1 MLQMPKFYII
11 LYFFLTSIAFSQ
23 DQLAQNYFDKGDFE
37 KAIISYD
44 ELLKNQPSNSNYFIK
59 SIECLQQLKQL
70 DKAEK
75 SILDRIEKYKQGNLL
90 VELGYNYRL
99 KKDEP
104 KAKKYF
110 DLAIDKIKKNPSDVY
125 GISNCFEKKIILDYA
140 LLAYQTAS
148 LTDSKMNFNYQMAL
162 LHGQTGNTD
171 LMIETFLSESFTNP
185 NMLLSIQNQLSRFIA
200 EDTQELF
207 KPQLKKALLLRSQQS
222 QDVFWNQYLSWFF
235 VQQKEFGK
243 AFIQEKSIYKR
254 NPESFANIVN
264 LAQLS
269 VEENETET
277 ANEIYAFILENTLDQ
292 SLKIKANYFI
302 QKLKIEKSSE
312 INYPAITLEFENLIK
327 QFGVS
332 PYSLALQKL
341 QAHFTAFNL
350 NNPEAGKEIL
360 KTALN
365 LPLNQYQIA
374 DIKME
379 MADIL
384 LFQERFNQATIL
396 YTQIEDDLKNDSIGH
411 DASLKIA
418 KTSYFQTDF
427 VWASKQLKTL
437 KSASTQLIANDAIDL
452 FLLIN
457 DNTVAD
463 SLQVALK
470 KFAHADF
477 LLYQNKPKDALA
489 EYEKILKDHK
499 GQEIEPVTLF
509 RIGKIQEN
517 QGNYIAALQN
527 YQIIIDAFKECI
539 YVDEANY
546 FAAEIYN
553 KQLKDL
559 EKAKKHYEE
568 IIFKHEDSI
577 YFTDA
582 RRKYRAIRGDK
593 DL

>member
-1 MLQMPKFYII
+1 MGLI
-11 LYFFLTSIAFSQ
+11 
-23 DQLAQNYFDKGDFE
+23 E

-44 ELLKNQPSNSNYFIK
+44 ELLKNQPSNSNYFIRY
-59 SIECLQQLKQL
+59 IECLQQTKQL
-70 DKAEK
+70 DKAETA
-75 SILDRIEKYKQGNLL
+75 ILDRIEKYKQGNLL

-99 KKDEP
+99 KKDEI

-110 DLAIDKIKKNPSDVY
+110 DLAIDKIRKNPSDVY
-125 GISNCFEKKIILDYA
+125 GIANCFDRKIILDYA
-140 LLAYQTAS
+140 LLAYQTAGQ
-148 LTDSKMNFNYQMAL
+148 TDAKMNFNYQMAL
-162 LHGQTGNTD
+162 LYGQMGKSD

-200 EDTQELF
+200 EDTQDTF
-207 KPQLKKALLLRSQQS
+207 KEQLKKALLLRSQKS
-222 QDVFWNQYLSWFF
+222 QDVFWNQYLSWYF

-243 AFIQEKSIYKR
+243 AFVQEKSIYKR
-254 NPESFANIVN
+254 NPESFSNIVN
-264 LAQLS
+264 LAQMS
-269 VEENETET
+269 VDENNTDT
-277 ANEIYAFILENTLDQ
+277 ANEIYSFILENTLDQ
-292 SLKIKANYFI
+292 DLKIRANYYI
-302 QKLKIEKSSE
+302 QKLKIDKSTAADYPT
-312 INYPAITLEFENLIK
+312 INLELENLVK

-332 PYSLALQKL
+332 PYTLSLQKL

-350 NNPEAGKEIL
+350 NNPEAGKIIL
-360 KTALN
+360 KTALD

-396 YTQIEDDLKNDSIGH
+396 YTQIEDDLKNDAVGH

-427 VWASKQLKTL
+427 VWASKQLKAL

-463 SLQVALK
+463 STQVALK

-477 LLYQNKPKDALA
+477 ILYQNKPKDALL
-489 EYEKILKDHK
+489 EYQKILVEHK
-499 GQEIEPVTLF
+499 GQEIEPITLY
-509 RIGKIQEN
+509 RIGRIYEN
-517 QGNYIAALQN
+517 QGDYVAALAN
-527 YQIIIDAFKECI
+527 YQIIINQFKECI

-546 FAAEIYN
+546 YAAEIYN
-553 KQLKDL
+553 KQLKDI
-559 EKAKKHYEE
+559 EKAKKYYEE
-568 IIFKHEDSI
+568 VIFKHEDSI

-582 RRKYRAIRGDK
+582 RRKYRALRGDK
-593 DL
+593 EVAP

>member
-1 MLQMPKFYII
+1 MRKITII
-11 LYFFLTSIAFSQ
+11 LSILITSIVFSQ

-44 ELLKNQPSNSNYFIK
+44 ELLKNQPSNSNYFQK
-59 SIECLQQLKQL
+59 TIECLQQIKQL
-70 DKAEK
+70 DKAEVNIK
-75 SILDRIEKYKQGNLL
+75 ERLDKYKQSNLL

-99 KKDEP
+99 KKDESN
-104 KAKKYF
+104 AKKYF
-110 DLAIDKIKKNPSDVY
+110 DQAIDKIKKTPTEVY
-125 GISNCFEKKIILDYA
+125 AIANVFEKKIVLDYA

-148 LTDSKMNFNYQMAL
+148 QIDSKMNFNYQIAL
-162 LHGQTGNTD
+162 LHGQLGNTD

-200 EDTQELF
+200 DDTGDGF
-207 KPQLKKALLLRSQQS
+207 KIQLKKSLLVRSQQS

-254 NPESFANIVN
+254 NPESFSNIVN
-264 LAQLS
+264 LAQMS
-269 VEENETET
+269 VEENDSET
-277 ANEIYAFILENTLDQ
+277 ANEIYGFILENTLDQ
-292 SLKIKANYFI
+292 DLKIRANYYI
-302 QKLKIEKSSE
+302 QKLKIAKANV
-312 INYPAITLEFENLIK
+312 IDYPSITLELDNLIK

-332 PYSLALQKL
+332 PYSLSLQKL
-341 QAHFTAFNL
+341 QAHFTAFQL
-350 NNPEAGKEIL
+350 NNPEAGKTIL

-365 LPLNQYQIA
+365 LALNQYQIA
-374 DIKME
+374 DMKME

-396 YTQIEDDLKNDSIGH
+396 YTQIEDDLKGDSIGH
-411 DASLKIA
+411 EASLKIA

-437 KSASTQLIANDAIDL
+437 KSASTQLIANDAIDM

-477 LLYQNKPKDALA
+477 LLYQNKPKDALI
-489 EYEKILKDHK
+489 EYQKILKDHK
-499 GQEIEPVTLF
+499 GQEIEPVTLY
-509 RIGKIQEN
+509 RIGKIHEN
-517 QGNYIAALQN
+517 QSDFDLALSN
-527 YQIIIDAFKECI
+527 YQMIIDGFKECI
-539 YVDEANY
+539 YIDEANY

-553 KQLKDL
+553 KQIKDT
-559 EKAKKHYEE
+559 EKAKKYYEE

-593 DL
+593 EVAP

>member
-1 MLQMPKFYII
+1 MKKII
-11 LYFFLTSIAFSQ
+11 LILTFFCSLIGFSQ

-37 KAIISYD
+37 KALISYE
-44 ELLKNQPSNSNYFIK
+44 ELLKNQPSNSNYFLK
-59 SIECLQQLKQL
+59 NIECLQQTKQL
-70 DKAEK
+70 DKAEAK
-75 SILDRIEKYKQGNLL
+75 ILERLNNYKQGNLL
-90 VELGYNYRL
+90 VELGFNYKL
-99 KKDEP
+99 KKDEA

-110 DLAIDKIKKNPSDVY
+110 DLAIDKIRKNPSDVFS
-125 GISNCFEKKIILDYA
+125 ISTSFDKKIILDYA

-148 LTDSKMNFNYQMAL
+148 QTDAKMNFNYQIAL
-162 LHGQTGNTD
+162 LYGQMGNAD

-200 EDTQELF
+200 EDTQETF
-207 KPQLKKALLLRSQQS
+207 RDKLKKSLLVRSQQS
-222 QDVFWNQYLSWFF
+222 QDVFWNQYLSWYF

-269 VEENETET
+269 VEENQPDT
-277 ANEIYAFILENTLDQ
+277 ANDIYAFILENTLDQ
-292 SLKIKANYFI
+292 ELKIRANYYI
-302 QKLKIEKSSE
+302 QKLKIDKFTAVD
-312 INYPAITLEFENLIK
+312 IPIITSDLNNLIK
-327 QFGVS
+327 EFGVS
-332 PYSLALQKL
+332 PYTLSLQKL

-350 NNPEAGKEIL
+350 NDPEAGKNIL

-365 LPLNQYQIA
+365 LPLNQYQSA
-374 DIKME
+374 DLKME

-384 LFQERFNQATIL
+384 LFQERFNQATII
-396 YTQIEDDLKNDSIGH
+396 YTQIEDDLKNDSVGH

-427 VWASKQLKTL
+427 VWATKQLKVL
-437 KSASTQLIANDAIDL
+437 KSSSTQLIANDAIDL

-463 SLQVALK
+463 STQVALK

-477 LLYQNKPKDALA
+477 LSYQKNSKDALL
-489 EYEKILKDHK
+489 EYQKILQEHK
-499 GQEIEPVTLF
+499 GQEIEPITLY
-509 RIGKIQEN
+509 RIGKIYET
-517 QGNYIAALQN
+517 QGNYDLALNN
-527 YQIIIDAFKECI
+527 YKMIIDNFKECI

-546 FAAEIYN
+546 FSAEIYN
-553 KQLKDL
+553 LQLKDA
-559 EKAKKHYEE
+559 EKSKKFYEE

-582 RRKYRAIRGDK
+582 RRKYRALRGDK

>member
-1 MLQMPKFYII
+1 MKIII
-11 LYFFLTSIAFSQ
+11 LILTLLFTLIGFSQ

-37 KAIISYD
+37 KALISYE
-44 ELLKNQPSNSNYFIK
+44 ELLKNQPSNSNYFLK
-59 SIECLQQLKQL
+59 NIECLQQTKQL
-70 DKAEK
+70 DKAEAK
-75 SILDRIEKYKQGNLL
+75 ILERLNNYKQGNLL
-90 VELGYNYRL
+90 VELGFNYKL
-99 KKDEP
+99 KKDEA

-110 DLAIDKIKKNPSDVY
+110 DLAIDKIRKNPSDVY
-125 GISNCFEKKIILDYA
+125 SISTSFDKKIILDYA

-148 LTDSKMNFNYQMAL
+148 QTDAKMNFNYQIAL
-162 LHGQTGNTD
+162 LYGQMGNAD

-200 EDTQELF
+200 EDTQETF
-207 KPQLKKALLLRSQQS
+207 RDKLKKSLLVRSQQS
-222 QDVFWNQYLSWFF
+222 QDVFWNQYLSWYF

-269 VEENETET
+269 VEENQPDT
-277 ANEIYAFILENTLDQ
+277 ANDIYAFILENTLDQ
-292 SLKIKANYFI
+292 ELKIRANYYI
-302 QKLKIEKSSE
+302 QKLKIDKFTAVD
-312 INYPAITLEFENLIK
+312 IPIITSDLNNLIK
-327 QFGVS
+327 EFGVS
-332 PYSLALQKL
+332 PYTLSLQKL

-350 NNPEAGKEIL
+350 NDPEAGKNIL

-365 LPLNQYQIA
+365 LPLNQYQSA
-374 DIKME
+374 DLKME

-384 LFQERFNQATIL
+384 LFQERFNQATII
-396 YTQIEDDLKNDSIGH
+396 YTQIEDDLKNDSVGH

-427 VWASKQLKTL
+427 VWATKQLKVL
-437 KSASTQLIANDAIDL
+437 KSSSTQLIANDAIDL

-463 SLQVALK
+463 STQVALK

-477 LLYQNKPKDALA
+477 LSYQKNSKDALL
-489 EYEKILKDHK
+489 EYQKILQEHK
-499 GQEIEPVTLF
+499 GQEIEPITLY
-509 RIGKIQEN
+509 RIGKIYET
-517 QGNYIAALQN
+517 QGNYDLALNN
-527 YQIIIDAFKECI
+527 YKMIIDNFKECI

-546 FAAEIYN
+546 FSAEIYN
-553 KQLKDL
+553 LQLKDA
-559 EKAKKHYEE
+559 EKSKKFYEE

-582 RRKYRAIRGDK
+582 RRKYRALRGDK

>member
-1 MLQMPKFYII
+1 MKKITLII
-11 LYFFLTSIAFSQ
+11 SFLFSSIAFSQ

-37 KAIISYD
+37 KAIISYE

-59 SIECLQQLKQL
+59 YIECLQQTKQL
-70 DKAEK
+70 DKSEK
-75 SILDRIEKYKQGNLL
+75 VILDRIEKYKQGNLL
-90 VELGYNYRL
+90 VELGYNFRL
-99 KKDEP
+99 KKDEV

-110 DLAIDKIKKNPSDVY
+110 DFAIDKIKKVPSEVY
-125 GISNCFEKKIILDYA
+125 GIANCFEKKIILDYA

-162 LHGQTGNTD
+162 LHGQIGNTD

-222 QDVFWNQYLSWFF
+222 QDVFWNQYLSWYF

-269 VEENETET
+269 VEENDRET
-277 ANEIYAFILENTLDQ
+277 ANEIYSFILENTLDQ
-292 SLKIKANYFI
+292 GLKIKANYFI
-302 QKLKIEKSSE
+302 QKLKIEKATE
-312 INYPAITLEFENLIK
+312 IDHLIISQDLENLVK

-384 LFQERFNQATIL
+384 LFQERFNQATII
-396 YTQIEDDLKNDSIGH
+396 YTQIEDDLKNDSVGH

-427 VWASKQLKTL
+427 VWASKQLKAL

-463 SLQVALK
+463 STQTALK

-489 EYEKILKDHK
+489 EYQKILKDHK
-499 GQEIEPVTLF
+499 GQEIEPVTLY
-509 RIGKIQEN
+509 RIGKIFEN
-517 QGNYIAALQN
+517 QGDYAAALSN
-527 YQIIIDAFKECI
+527 YQMIIDGFKECI

-553 KQLKDL
+553 LQIKDV

-593 DL
+593 EQAP

>member
-1 MLQMPKFYII
+1 MKKII
-11 LYFFLTSIAFSQ
+11 LILTFFCSLIGFSQ

-37 KAIISYD
+37 KALISYE
-44 ELLKNQPSNSNYFIK
+44 ELLKNQPSNSNYFLK
-59 SIECLQQLKQL
+59 NIECLQQTKQL
-70 DKAEK
+70 DKAEAK
-75 SILDRIEKYKQGNLL
+75 ILERLNNYKQGNLL
-90 VELGYNYRL
+90 VELGFNYKL
-99 KKDEP
+99 KKDEA

-110 DLAIDKIKKNPSDVY
+110 DLAIDKIRKNPSDVY
-125 GISNCFEKKIILDYA
+125 SISTSFDKKIILDYA

-148 LTDSKMNFNYQMAL
+148 QTDAKMNFNYQIAL
-162 LHGQTGNTD
+162 LYGQMGNAD

-200 EDTQELF
+200 EDTQETF
-207 KPQLKKALLLRSQQS
+207 RDKLKKSLLVRSQQS
-222 QDVFWNQYLSWFF
+222 QDVFWNQYLSWYF

-269 VEENETET
+269 VEENQPDT
-277 ANEIYAFILENTLDQ
+277 ANDIYAFILENTLDQ
-292 SLKIKANYFI
+292 ELKIRANYFI
-302 QKLKIEKSSE
+302 QKLKIDKSTAVD
-312 INYPAITLEFENLIK
+312 IPIITSDLNNLIK
-327 QFGVS
+327 EFGVS
-332 PYSLALQKL
+332 SYTLSLQKL

-350 NNPEAGKEIL
+350 NDPEAGKNIL

-365 LPLNQYQIA
+365 LPLNQYQSA
-374 DIKME
+374 DLKME

-384 LFQERFNQATIL
+384 LFQERFNQATII
-396 YTQIEDDLKNDSIGH
+396 YTQIEDDLKNDSFGH

-427 VWASKQLKTL
+427 VWATKQLKVL
-437 KSASTQLIANDAIDL
+437 KSSSTQLIANDAIDL

-463 SLQVALK
+463 STQVALK

-477 LLYQNKPKDALA
+477 LSYQKNSKDALL
-489 EYEKILKDHK
+489 EYQKILQEHK
-499 GQEIEPVTLF
+499 GQEIEPITLY
-509 RIGKIQEN
+509 RIGKIYET
-517 QGNYIAALQN
+517 QGNYDLALNN
-527 YQIIIDAFKECI
+527 YKMIIDNFKECI

-546 FAAEIYN
+546 FSAEIYN
-553 KQLKDL
+553 LQLKDA
-559 EKAKKHYEE
+559 EKSKKFYEE

-582 RRKYRAIRGDK
+582 RRKYRALRGDK

>member
-1 MLQMPKFYII
+1 MKKQLSI
-11 LYFFLTSIAFSQ
+11 LSFLITALVFSQ
-23 DQLAQNYFDKGDFE
+23 DQLAQNYLDKGDFA

-44 ELLKNQPSNSNYFIK
+44 ELLKNQPSNSNYFLK
-59 SIECLQQLKQL
+59 YIECLQQTKQL
-70 DKAEK
+70 DKAEIA
-75 SILDRIEKYKQGNLL
+75 ILDRIEKYKQGNIL

-99 KKDEP
+99 KKDET

-125 GISNCFEKKIILDYA
+125 GIVNCFEKKIILDYA
-140 LLAYQTAS
+140 LLAYKTAS
-148 LTDSKMNFNYQMAL
+148 FMDSKMNFNYQMAL
-162 LHGQTGNTD
+162 LYGQMGKTD

-207 KPQLKKALLLRSQQS
+207 KPQLKKTLLIRSQQN
-222 QDVFWNQYLSWFF
+222 QDIFWNQYLSWYF

-269 VEENETET
+269 VEENETEI
-277 ANEIYAFILENTLDQ
+277 ANEIYGFILENTLDQ
-292 SLKIKANYFI
+292 ELKIRANYFI
-302 QKLKIEKSSE
+302 QKLKIDKSSE
-312 INYPAITLEFENLIK
+312 IDYPIITLELDNLIK

-332 PYSLALQKL
+332 PYTLSIQKL
-341 QAHFTAFNL
+341 QAHFTAFKL
-350 NNPEAGKEIL
+350 NNPEAGKTIL

-384 LFQERFNQATIL
+384 LFQEHFNQATIL
-396 YTQIEDDLKNDSIGH
+396 YTQIEDDLKNDAIGH

-463 SLQVALK
+463 STQTALK

-477 LLYQNKPKDALA
+477 LLYQNKPKDALL
-489 EYEKILKDHK
+489 EYQKILVEHR
-499 GQEIEPVTLF
+499 GQEIEPITLY
-509 RIGKIQEN
+509 RIGKIYEN
-517 QGNYIAALQN
+517 QGDYILALAN
-527 YQIIIDAFKECI
+527 YQIIIDQFKECI

-553 KQLKDL
+553 KQIKDI
-559 EKAKKHYEE
+559 EKAKKYYEE
-568 IIFKHEDSI
+568 VIFKHEDSI

-582 RRKYRAIRGDK
+582 RIKYRALRGDK
-593 DL
+593 EVAP

>member
-1 MLQMPKFYII
+1 MKKITLII
-11 LYFFLTSIAFSQ
+11 SFLFTSIAFSQ

-37 KAIISYD
+37 KAIISYE

-59 SIECLQQLKQL
+59 YIECLQQTKQL
-70 DKAEK
+70 DKSEK
-75 SILDRIEKYKQGNLL
+75 VILDRIEKYKQGNLL
-90 VELGYNYRL
+90 VELGYNFRL
-99 KKDEP
+99 KKDEV

-110 DLAIDKIKKNPSDVY
+110 DFAIDKIKKVPSEVY
-125 GISNCFEKKIILDYA
+125 GIANCFEKKIILDYA

-162 LHGQTGNTD
+162 LHGQIGNTD

-222 QDVFWNQYLSWFF
+222 QDVFWNQYLSWYF

-269 VEENETET
+269 VEENDRET
-277 ANEIYAFILENTLDQ
+277 ANEIYSFILENTLDQ
-292 SLKIKANYFI
+292 GLKIKANYFI
-302 QKLKIEKSSE
+302 QKLKIEKATE
-312 INYPAITLEFENLIK
+312 IDHLIISQDLENLVK

-384 LFQERFNQATIL
+384 LFQERFNQATII
-396 YTQIEDDLKNDSIGH
+396 YTQIEDDLKNDSVGH

-427 VWASKQLKTL
+427 VWASKQLKAL

-463 SLQVALK
+463 STQTALK

-489 EYEKILKDHK
+489 EYQKILKEHK
-499 GQEIEPVTLF
+499 DQEIEPVTLF
-509 RIGKIQEN
+509 RIGKIQETR
-517 QGNYIAALQN
+517 GDYISALLN
-527 YQIIIDAFKECI
+527 YQMIIDGFKECI

-553 KQLKDL
+553 LQIKDV

-593 DL
+593 EQAP

>member
-1 MLQMPKFYII
+1 MRKII
-11 LYFFLTSIAFSQ
+11 LILTLLITSIVFSQ

-44 ELLKNQPSNSNYFIK
+44 ELLKNQPSNSNYFQK
-59 SIECLQQLKQL
+59 LVECMQQLKQL
-70 DKAEK
+70 DKAEIVVK
-75 SILDRIEKYKQGNLL
+75 ERLDKYKQSNLL

-99 KKDEP
+99 KKDESN
-104 KAKKYF
+104 AKKYF
-110 DLAIDKIKKNPSDVY
+110 DQAIDKIRKIPTEIY
-125 GISNCFEKKIILDYA
+125 GIANVFEKKIVLDYA
-140 LLAYQTAS
+140 LLAYKTAS
-148 LTDSKMNFNYQMAL
+148 QLDPKMNFNYQIAL
-162 LHGQTGNTD
+162 LYGQTGNTD

-200 EDTQELF
+200 DDTGDTF
-207 KPQLKKALLLRSQQS
+207 KTQLKKALLLRSQQS
-222 QDVFWNQYLSWFF
+222 QDVFWNQYLSWYF

-254 NPESFANIVN
+254 NPESFFNIVN

-269 VEENETET
+269 IEENDSET

-292 SLKIKANYFI
+292 ELKIKANYYI
-302 QKLKIEKSSE
+302 QKLKIDKSTA
-312 INYPAITLEFENLIK
+312 IDYPIIKLELENLIK
-327 QFGVS
+327 QFGIS
-332 PYSLALQKL
+332 PYSLSLQKL
-341 QAHFTAFNL
+341 QAHFTAFQL
-350 NNPEAGKEIL
+350 NNPEGGKTIM
-360 KTALN
+360 KTSLD

-396 YTQIEDDLKNDSIGH
+396 YSQIEDDLKGDAIGH
-411 DASLKIA
+411 EASMKIA

-427 VWASKQLKTL
+427 VWATKQLKTL

-452 FLLIN
+452 FLIIN

-463 SLQVALK
+463 STQVALK

-477 LLYQNKPKDALA
+477 LLYQNKPNEALA
-489 EYEKILKDHK
+489 EFQKILIDFK
-499 GQEIEPVTLF
+499 GKEIEPITLY
-509 RIGKIQEN
+509 RVGKIYEK
-517 QGNYIAALQN
+517 QGDSILALTN
-527 YQIIIDAFKECI
+527 YQMIIDGFKECI
-539 YVDEANY
+539 YIDEANY

-553 KQLKDL
+553 KQLKNL
-559 EKAKKHYEE
+559 EKAKKYYEE

-577 YFTDA
+577 YFTEA

-593 DL
+593 EVAP

>member
-1 MLQMPKFYII
+1 MKKTII
-11 LYFFLTSIAFSQ
+11 IITLLITSFAFSQ

-37 KAIISYD
+37 KALISYE
-44 ELLKNQPSNSNYFIK
+44 ELLKNQPSNSNYFLK
-59 SIECLQQLKQL
+59 SIECLQQTKQL

-99 KKDEP
+99 KKDET

-110 DLAIDKIKKNPSDVY
+110 DLAIDKIKKNASDVY
-125 GISNCFEKKIILDYA
+125 GISNCFERKIILDYA

-162 LHGQTGNTD
+162 LHGQMGNSD

-222 QDVFWNQYLSWFF
+222 QDVFWNQNLSWYF

-254 NPESFANIVN
+254 NPESFYNIVN
-264 LAQLS
+264 LAQMS
-269 VEENETET
+269 VEENDTET
-277 ANEIYAFILENTLDQ
+277 ANDIYGFILENTLDQ
-292 SLKIKANYFI
+292 ELKIRANYYI
-302 QKLKIEKSSE
+302 QKLKIEKSNE
-312 INYPAITLEFENLIK
+312 IDFPVIQLELENLIK
-327 QFGVS
+327 QFGIS
-332 PYSLALQKL
+332 PYSLSLQKL
-341 QAHFTAFNL
+341 YAHFTAFQL
-350 NNPEAGKEIL
+350 KNPEAGKNIL
-360 KTALN
+360 KTALD

-374 DIKME
+374 DLKME

-384 LFQERFNQATIL
+384 LFQERFNQATII
-396 YTQIEDDLKNDSIGH
+396 YTQIEDDLKNDTVGH

-418 KTSYFQTDF
+418 KASYFQTDF
-427 VWASKQLKTL
+427 IWATKQLKVL
-437 KSASTQLIANDAIDL
+437 KSSSTQLIANDAIDL

-477 LLYQNKPKDALA
+477 LSYQNKPIDALA
-489 EYEKILKDHK
+489 EYQKILKDHK
-499 GQEIEPVTLF
+499 GQEIEPVTLY
-509 RIGKIQEN
+509 RIGKIYEN
-517 QGNYIAALQN
+517 QGDYTSALSN
-527 YQIIIDAFKECI
+527 YQMIIDGFKECI

-546 FAAEIYN
+546 FSAEIYS
-553 KQLKDL
+553 KQIKDT
-559 EKAKKHYEE
+559 EKAKKYYEQ

-582 RRKYRAIRGDK
+582 RRKFRAIRGDK